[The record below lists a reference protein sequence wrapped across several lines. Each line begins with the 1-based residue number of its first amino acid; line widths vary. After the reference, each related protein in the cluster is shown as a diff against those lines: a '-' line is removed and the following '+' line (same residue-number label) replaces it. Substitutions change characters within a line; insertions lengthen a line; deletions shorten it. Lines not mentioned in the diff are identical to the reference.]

1 VVFMEDTNRDEWED
15 KMLKE
20 MVKMF
25 SEMGMPIDMSML
37 QNMMSQVREQFD
49 KMGIDP
55 EKMANKDLKIDING
69 DPDEFRR
76 TMESM
81 LNGPEGI
88 SKLFRDI
95 GINVEVNNPTPV
107 VDAELD
113 HVEEVDEKLLEAD
126 IHIHE
131 DRMYATIDL
140 SRQLEII
147 ESEIELNLI
156 DGGTIL
162 QLMKKTQ
169 LRPFKKFDL
178 PESVAQIV
186 DWSLNN
192 GILDVIFNIKNN
204 N

>member
-1 VVFMEDTNRDEWED
+1 MEDTNKDEWED

-37 QNMMSQVREQFD
+37 QNMMSQVREQFE
-49 KMGIDP
+49 KIGVDP

-113 HVEEVDEKLLEAD
+113 PVEEVDEKLLEAD

-156 DGGTIL
+156 DGGTVL

>member
-1 VVFMEDTNRDEWED
+1 MDDAGRDDWEEQ
-15 KMLKE
+15 MLKE

-37 QNMMSQVREQFD
+37 QNMMTQVREQFE
-49 KMGIDP
+49 KIGLDP

-95 GINVEVNNPTPV
+95 GINVQVNNPTPV
-107 VDAELD
+107 VNAKLENDDE
-113 HVEEVDEKLLEAD
+113 VEDKLLQAD
-126 IHIHE
+126 IHIHN

-140 SRQLEII
+140 SRQLDII

-156 DGGTIL
+156 DGGTVL
-162 QLMKKTQ
+162 QLMKRTQ
-169 LRPFKKFDL
+169 LRPFRKFDL
-178 PESVAQIV
+178 PESVSKIV

-192 GILDVIFNIKNN
+192 GILDVIFDI
-204 N
+204 

>member
-1 VVFMEDTNRDEWED
+1 MEDTNRDEWED

-37 QNMMSQVREQFD
+37 QNMMSQVREQFE
-49 KMGIDP
+49 KIGIDP

-81 LNGPEGI
+81 LNGPEGT

-95 GINVEVNNPTPV
+95 GINVQVNNPTPV

>member
-1 VVFMEDTNRDEWED
+1 MEDTNRDEWED

-37 QNMMSQVREQFD
+37 QNMMSQVREQFE
-49 KMGIDP
+49 KIGVDP

-95 GINVEVNNPTPV
+95 GINVQVNNPTPV

-113 HVEEVDEKLLEAD
+113 PVEEVDEKLLEAD

-156 DGGTIL
+156 DGGTVL

>member
-1 VVFMEDTNRDEWED
+1 MEDTNKDEWED

-37 QNMMSQVREQFD
+37 QNMMSQVREQFE
-49 KMGIDP
+49 KIGVDP
-55 EKMANKDLKIDING
+55 EKIANNDLKIDING

-95 GINVEVNNPTPV
+95 GINVQVNNPTPV

-113 HVEEVDEKLLEAD
+113 PVEEVDEKLLEAD

-156 DGGTIL
+156 DGGTVL

-192 GILDVIFNIKNN
+192 GILDVIFNIENN